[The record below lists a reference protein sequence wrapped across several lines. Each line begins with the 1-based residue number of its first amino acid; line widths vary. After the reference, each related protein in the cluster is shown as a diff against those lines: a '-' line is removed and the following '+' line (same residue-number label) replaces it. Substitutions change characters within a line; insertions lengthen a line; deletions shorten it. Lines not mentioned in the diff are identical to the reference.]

1 MKKVITALLN
11 ETVNNKL
18 KEFKDIEIVMGD
30 IQYKEGI
37 IEALDKYPLTNLIIL
52 KDDIIGEM
60 NLEELIFKIVM
71 IKKDIKIILITQEN
85 EKYKNDKNII
95 KVVSENKDY
104 VNTII
109 QYLFKDINI
118 NKENETKKQKHTEK
132 IKQVITFI
140 GASGSRKNN
149 SYCNII

>member
-1 MKKVITALLN
+1 MKRILTAIGKEELNNILKKNKEVI
-11 ETVNNKL
+11 
-18 KEFKDIEIVMGD
+18 IENTD